1 MLRCAQPGTSAAQL
15 SASEAVATMVAE
27 DQCLMEASIDPSREF
42 AGAMELTGV
51 VVIEFRR
58 LGASNRRRPAFWRNA
73 VAESSTITKADAP
86 IRRLIGQTVP
96 CRGTKL

>member
-1 MLRCAQPGTSAAQL
+1 
-15 SASEAVATMVAE
+15 
-27 DQCLMEASIDPSREF
+27 
-42 AGAMELTGV
+42 MELTGL

-58 LGASNRRRPAFWRNA
+58 HGASDRRWPAFWRNEP